1 MIKKIFSLF
10 AAILFAGSMM
20 AETTWEKV
28 ALADVTSSDVVVI
41 TMYNI
46 STSKYYAMSN
56 ENGAGAAPSAV
67 QVTVANDKITST
79 VADNLKWN
87 ITPSSGSYTIYPN
100 GTTETWL
107 YCTGTN
113 NGVRVGTNA
122 VKAFGTETASSDNGG
137 GLYFKHT
144 GTSRYVGA
152 YNNADFRCY
161 TSINANIKNQNL
173 VIFKEVTGGAP
184 APTLESVAVS
194 GTPTK
199 TSYYAGDNFDPA
211 GLTVTGTYSDE
222 SQATITSGITWSYN
236 PSQTLAL
243 NQTSIGVTATVSEIT
258 SAEYNVTGLT
268 VTEAPVP
275 DDYELVVDA
284 SNLADGDEII
294 IVNEDEDKAMGSQ
307 NPSNRAAV
315 AVSATN
321 HIITPGENVQ
331 IIVLEA
337 SSTNW
342 KFKVGED
349 SYLYASS
356 NSSNQL
362 KTTTSSAAGD
372 NGVWAITIANDGTA
386 TAIAQGSNGRNDMRY
401 NPNNGSPLFSCYA
414 SSSTMAKVKIY
425 KKAGEP
431 SADPSISASNI
442 ALGTE
447 WIKSTETFTKEV
459 ELIVAGANLTE
470 GITVVSSNPTEVA
483 VSTTSLSAE
492 GGTVTVTIET
502 GISELN
508 ETITLTSGSTS
519 KVVAVTGTI
528 KEIKQYDVAE
538 AILYADQEDIK
549 KDDVIEVRGFVT
561 SIQIKGST
569 FETYHNAMIYVKDAT
584 DEEKEFEY
592 YNCFSYGGAN
602 FTATYPAYST
612 EQTSV
617 TEFESVTD
625 VNGVTFSVGDEVI
638 ARGKYTK
645 YNDTYELATG
655 CFLVYAKSPGANWPT
670 SVDNTVDGKKAVKF
684 IENGQLFIELNGHI
698 YNVQGQTVK

>member
-10 AAILFAGSMM
+10 AAILFAGSMI
-20 AETTWEKV
+20 ADDYVKV
-28 ALADVTSSDVVVI
+28 TSAPTDWSGDYLIVYEDGSLAFNGGLTPKLDVASNTIDVTIADGKIASNTTTDAAKFTIASVSGGYSIQAANGNYIGATSYSNSLVEQSTAIAHSLSLDASGNAVI
-41 TMYNI
+41 GVTISGNKGGTVTMRYNTA
-46 STSKYYAMSN
+46 SNQARFRYYKS
-56 ENGAGAAPSAV
+56 GQQAV
-67 QVTVANDKITST
+67 QLYK
-79 VADNLKWN
+79 LE
-87 ITPSSGSYTIYPN
+87 SGSTPVK
-100 GTTETWL
+100 TL
-107 YCTGTN
+107 TG
-113 NGVRVGTNA
+113 
-122 VKAFGTETASSDNGG
+122 
-137 GLYFKHT
+137 
-144 GTSRYVGA
+144 
-152 YNNADFRCY
+152 
-161 TSINANIKNQNL
+161 
-173 VIFKEVTGGAP
+173 
-184 APTLESVAVS
+184 VAVS

-199 TSYYAGDNFDPA
+199 TSYYAGDDFDPA
-211 GLTVTGTYSDE
+211 GLTVTGTYSDK
-222 SQATITSGITWSYN
+222 STAPITSGITWAYN

-294 IVNEDEDKAMGSQ
+294 IVNEDEDYAMGSQ
-307 NPSNRAAV
+307 NSSNRAAV

-342 KFKVGED
+342 KLKVGED

-362 KTTTSSAAGD
+362 KTTTSSSAGD

-447 WIKSTETFTKEV
+447 WIKSTETFKKEV

-470 GITVVSSNPTEVA
+470 GITVESSNPTEVA

-502 GISELN
+502 GIGELN

-519 KVVAVTGTI
+519 KVVAVTGII
-528 KEIKQYDVAE
+528 KEIIQYEVAE
-538 AILYADQEDIK
+538 AILNADQEDIK

-584 DEEKEFEY
+584 EEEKEFEY
-592 YNCFSYGGAN
+592 FNCFSYGGAN

-612 EQTSV
+612 EENSV

-625 VNGVTFSVGDEVI
+625 VNGLTFSIGDEVI

-670 SVDNTVDGKKAVKF
+670 SVDNTDAANKAVKF

>member
-1 MIKKIFSLF
+1 MADPAAAGTTLFSEDFSSYSKDDVPSGSVTTATGRVVYGDANVTYSCTDGNGTKPGATKIYNESTGGGT
-10 AAILFAGSMM
+10 APEILVGKYGNGGSTGGSFTIAGIPSGG
-20 AETTWEKV
+20 AQEITVSYTQNKQKLKV
-28 ALADVTSSDVVVI
+28 AVSGTGYTSDGYDAKPDNVGTVSFDITVSDGADDTFTLTFSAYSSNVRVDDI
-41 TMYNI
+41 L
-46 STSKYYAMSN
+46 
-56 ENGAGAAPSAV
+56 
-67 QVTVANDKITST
+67 VTVK
-79 VADNLKWN
+79 
-87 ITPSSGSYTIYPN
+87 
-100 GTTETWL
+100 
-107 YCTGTN
+107 
-113 NGVRVGTNA
+113 
-122 VKAFGTETASSDNGG
+122 TAG
-137 GLYFKHT
+137 
-144 GTSRYVGA
+144 
-152 YNNADFRCY
+152 
-161 TSINANIKNQNL
+161 
-173 VIFKEVTGGAP
+173 EGGAP

-211 GLTVTGTYSDE
+211 GLTVTGHYSDNTD
-222 SQATITSGITWSYN
+222 APITSGITWAYN

-243 NQTSIGVTATVSEIT
+243 NQTSIGVTATVSEIA

-268 VTEAPVP
+268 VTEAPAAEN
-275 DDYELVVDA
+275 YELVVDA

-294 IVNEDEDKAMGSQ
+294 IVNEDEDYAMGSQ
-307 NPSNRAAV
+307 NSSNRAAV

-362 KTTTSSAAGD
+362 KTTTSSSAGD

-447 WIKSTETFTKEV
+447 WIKSTETFKKEV

-470 GITVVSSNPTEVA
+470 GITVESSNPTEVA

-502 GISELN
+502 GIGELN

-528 KEIKQYDVAE
+528 KEIKQYEVAE
-538 AILYADQEDIK
+538 AIFYAGEKDINEN
-549 KDDVIEVRGFVT
+549 DVIEVRGIVT
-561 SIQIKGST
+561 NIQLKGASFT
-569 FETYHNAMIYVKDAT
+569 NYGSAIFYVEDAT
-584 DEEKEFEY
+584 GEAGEFEFYNCLSYGEEK
-592 YNCFSYGGAN
+592 
-602 FTATYPAYST
+602 FTSTTPDYDPESSAYAS
-612 EQTSV
+612 
-617 TEFESVTD
+617 FTD
-625 VNGVTFSVGDEVI
+625 IHMGDLTFSVGDEVI
-638 ARGKYTK
+638 ARGQYTK
-645 YNDTYELATG
+645 YNNTTYELKTD
-655 CFLVYAKSPGANWPT
+655 CYLVYAKASGASWPT